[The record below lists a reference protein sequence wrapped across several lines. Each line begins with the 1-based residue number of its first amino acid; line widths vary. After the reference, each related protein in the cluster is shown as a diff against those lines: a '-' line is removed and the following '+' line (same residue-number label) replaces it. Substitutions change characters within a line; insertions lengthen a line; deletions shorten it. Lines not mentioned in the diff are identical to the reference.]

1 MTRRPSK
8 VAYSHLSNVPGRA
21 PDTLRPRPLLRRSAR
36 GAAIAIA
43 LLVSAACGQKS
54 NVGNDSSALPAYDAA
69 AAAAGAGAAAQPAP
83 SGATGETVTESP
95 GSGTGAPVAGATGG
109 ATGSPPA
116 AGGSST
122 PVSGPAA
129 AAARSGG
136 GSTASGGSTAGA
148 AASGGSGRT
157 QTSAA
162 GQPSGGGSAGGAA
175 TPAPV
180 PGPAAPGGAADR
192 TGVSDTKIR
201 IGIHAPITGAAP
213 FPQNAFDKGK
223 DVYWKFVADKGGIFG
238 RNIEVVFRDDQFNP
252 SRAVQVC
259 REMVEQEKVFIL
271 MGAAGS
277 EQITACARYANSMG
291 VPYLSAG
298 VNEDGLTGLGTYFAT
313 SQTYAQQHPALVSYI
328 ANKLKKT
335 KLAIV
340 LNNTP
345 ALNETQ
351 QSVTKLAQA
360 AGLTIVRQSRIGKN
374 ASDSELLSE
383 ANALRTS
390 GAEVVYLLT
399 SPVNFIK
406 LATNGQA
413 QAYSPVYMGP
423 GITNGLNIV
432 AEAGCPAIG
441 PAKFFSPFPQL
452 DVIDNLDAD
461 YQKSYQKYNGGKGD
475 DIGLAEWGLSK
486 VIGSMLQAA
495 GKDLSRQSF
504 LAALESGKEFA
515 TNVYPVVSYSGT
527 IRFGAK
533 SAHLLE
539 ADCNS
544 RSFKTIAQFTTG
556 F

>member
-1 MTRRPSK
+1 MTRRLSQ
-8 VAYSHLSNVPGRA
+8 VAV
-21 PDTLRPRPLLRRSAR
+21 R
-36 GAAIAIA
+36 GAVITLV
-43 LLVSAACGQKS
+43 LLLAAACGQKA
-54 NVGNDSSALPAYDAA
+54 NVGSDTSAAPASPDQNTAVGTPPAGPADASAGADTGSGAPAVPDAA
-69 AAAAGAGAAAQPAP
+69 AAAPGGSTGAGTPPAGNPPAAGRPAASATGSKGGSSPAAAAP
-83 SGATGETVTESP
+83 GSAA
-95 GSGTGAPVAGATGG
+95 GSGTGAGKPQSSAAGA
-109 ATGSPPA
+109 P
-116 AGGSST
+116 
-122 PVSGPAA
+122 
-129 AAARSGG
+129 
-136 GSTASGGSTAGA
+136 
-148 AASGGSGRT
+148 SGGSG
-157 QTSAA
+157 
-162 GQPSGGGSAGGAA
+162 GGGGSAA
-175 TPAPV
+175 PAPV
-180 PGPAAPGGAADR
+180 PGPAVPGGGDR

-223 DVYWKFVADKGGIFG
+223 DVYWKYLAEKGGIFG
-238 RNIEVVFRDDQFNP
+238 RNVEIVFRDDQFNP

-259 REMVEQEKVFIL
+259 REMVEQEKVFVL

-277 EQITACARYANSMG
+277 EQITACARYANSMN

-298 VNEDGLTGLGTYFAT
+298 VNEDGLAGLRSYFAT
-313 SQTYAQQHPALVSYI
+313 SQTYHQQHPSLVSYI
-328 ANKLKKT
+328 VNKLKKT
-335 KLAIV
+335 KLAVV

-351 QSVTKLAQA
+351 QSVTRFAQA
-360 AGLTIVRQSRIGKN
+360 AGLNIVRESRIGKN

-413 QAYSPVYMGP
+413 QAYSPIYMGP
-423 GITNGLNIV
+423 GITNGINIV

-441 PAKFFSPFPQL
+441 AAKFFSPFPQL
-452 DVIDNLDAD
+452 DVIDSLDPD

-486 VIGSMLQAA
+486 VVGTMLQAA
-495 GKDLSRQSF
+495 GRDLSRESF
-504 LAALESGKEFA
+504 VAALESGKEFA
-515 TNVYPVVSYSGT
+515 SNVYPVVSYSGS

-533 SAHLLE
+533 SSHLLE
-539 ADCNS
+539 ADCKS
-544 RSFKTIAQFTTG
+544 RTFKTIAQFTTG

>member
-1 MTRRPSK
+1 
-8 VAYSHLSNVPGRA
+8 VE
-21 PDTLRPRPLLRRSAR
+21 
-36 GAAIAIA
+36 I
-43 LLVSAACGQKS
+43 
-54 NVGNDSSALPAYDAA
+54 
-69 AAAAGAGAAAQPAP
+69 
-83 SGATGETVTESP
+83 
-95 GSGTGAPVAGATGG
+95 
-109 ATGSPPA
+109 
-116 AGGSST
+116 
-122 PVSGPAA
+122 
-129 AAARSGG
+129 
-136 GSTASGGSTAGA
+136 
-148 AASGGSGRT
+148 
-157 QTSAA
+157 
-162 GQPSGGGSAGGAA
+162 
-175 TPAPV
+175 
-180 PGPAAPGGAADR
+180 
-192 TGVSDTKIR
+192 
-201 IGIHAPITGAAP
+201 
-213 FPQNAFDKGK
+213 
-223 DVYWKFVADKGGIFG
+223 
-238 RNIEVVFRDDQFNP
+238 VFRDDQFNP

-277 EQITACARYANSMG
+277 EQITACARYANSMN

-298 VNEDGLTGLGTYFAT
+298 VNEDGLTGLDTYFAT

-328 ANKLKKT
+328 TNKLHKT

-360 AGLTIVRQSRIGKN
+360 AGLNIVRQSRIGKN

-383 ANALRTS
+383 ANALRSS

-406 LATNGQA
+406 LATNAQA
-413 QAYSPVYMGP
+413 QAYSPIYMGP

-441 PAKFFSPFPQL
+441 SAKFFSPFPQL
-452 DVIDNLDAD
+452 DVIDQLDPD
-461 YQKSYQKYNGGKGD
+461 YQRSYQKYNGSKGD

-504 LAALESGKEFA
+504 VKALESGKEFS
-515 TNVYPVVSYSGT
+515 TNVYPNVGYSDT
-527 IRFGAK
+527 VRFGAR

-539 ADCNS
+539 ADCNT
-544 RSFKTIAQFTTG
+544 RSFKTIAQFATG

>member
-1 MTRRPSK
+1 MTRRSSK
-8 VAYSHLSNVPGRA
+8 VV
-21 PDTLRPRPLLRRSAR
+21 AR
-36 GAAIAIA
+36 GTAIAVA
-43 LLVSAACGQKS
+43 LLLAAACGQKS
-54 NVGNDSSALPAYDAA
+54 NVGPAISAAPAASDQ
-69 AAAAGAGAAAQPAP
+69 AGAAGTPPADP
-83 SGATGETVTESP
+83 AESSAATGETVATDG
-95 GSGTGAPVAGATGG
+95 GSAT
-109 ATGSPPA
+109 AAPA
-116 AGGSST
+116 AGSTGAGSTSPATPSTPASGRSASSAAGSKGGSSSAAS
-122 PVSGPAA
+122 SGSAA
-129 AAARSGG
+129 GSGG
-136 GSTASGGSTAGA
+136 TSAKTP
-148 AASGGSGRT
+148 
-157 QTSAA
+157 TSAA
-162 GQPSGGGSAGGAA
+162 GNAPSGTGGGGGGAA
-175 TPAPV
+175 APAPV
-180 PGPAAPGGAADR
+180 PGPAAPSAGDR

-223 DVYWKFVADKGGIFG
+223 DVYWKFLAEKGGIFG
-238 RNIEVVFRDDQFNP
+238 RNVEIVFRDDQFNP

-259 REMVEQEKVFIL
+259 REMVEQEHVFVL

-298 VNEDGLTGLGTYFAT
+298 VNEDGLAGLSTYFAT

-328 ANKLKKT
+328 VNKLHKT
-335 KLAIV
+335 KLAVV

-351 QSVTKLAQA
+351 QSVTRLAQA
-360 AGLTIVRQSRIGKN
+360 AGLNIVRQSRIGKN

-383 ANALRTS
+383 ANALRAS

-406 LATNGQA
+406 LATNAQA
-413 QAYSPVYMGP
+413 QAYSPIYMGP

-441 PAKFFSPFPQL
+441 AAKFFSPFPQL
-452 DVIDNLDAD
+452 DVIDNLDPD

-504 LAALESGKEFA
+504 VAGLESGKEFA
-515 TNVYPVVSYSGT
+515 TNVYPVVSYSGS
-527 IRFGAK
+527 IRFGAR
-533 SAHLLE
+533 SSHLLE

-544 RSFKTIAQFTTG
+544 RTYKTIAQFTTG

>member
-1 MTRRPSK
+1 MR
-8 VAYSHLSNVPGRA
+8 
-21 PDTLRPRPLLRRSAR
+21 RRSAQVAVAR
-36 GAAIAIA
+36 GAAIALA
-43 LLVSAACGQKS
+43 LLLAAACGQKAG
-54 NVGNDSSALPAYDAA
+54 VGTNSAA
-69 AAAAGAGAAAQPAP
+69 APSAADQAAAGAPVPQAESSAG
-83 SGATGETVTESP
+83 SGETVDTSGGSSTAAPAAGSTGGASTGGASSTPASGSASP
-95 GSGTGAPVAGATGG
+95 SARSNAGSAASGASQGAAGTGSGTG
-109 ATGSPPA
+109 
-116 AGGSST
+116 
-122 PVSGPAA
+122 
-129 AAARSGG
+129 
-136 GSTASGGSTAGA
+136 
-148 AASGGSGRT
+148 GRT
-157 QTSAA
+157 PTSAA
-162 GQPSGGGSAGGAA
+162 GPSSGPAGGGGTA

-180 PGPAAPGGAADR
+180 PGGPAPAGAADR

-223 DVYWKFVADKGGIFG
+223 DVYWKYLAEKGGIFG
-238 RNIEVVFRDDQFNP
+238 RNVEIVFRDDQFNP

-271 MGAAGS
+271 LGAAGS

-298 VNEDGLTGLGTYFAT
+298 VNEDGLTGLSSYFAT
-313 SQTYAQQHPALVSYI
+313 SQTYVQQNPVLVSYI
-328 ANKLKKT
+328 VNKLHKT
-335 KLAIV
+335 KIAIV

-351 QSVTKLAQA
+351 QSVTKLAEA
-360 AGLTIVRQSRIGKN
+360 AGLDIVRNSRIGKN

-383 ANALRTS
+383 ANALRSS

-406 LATNGQA
+406 LATNAQA

-441 PAKFFSPFPQL
+441 SAKFLSPFPQL
-452 DVIDNLDAD
+452 DVIDNLDPD
-461 YQKSYQKYNGGKGD
+461 YQKSYQKYNGSKGD

-486 VIGSMLQAA
+486 VIGAMLQAA

-504 LAALESGKEFA
+504 VSALESGKEFA
-515 TNVYPVVSYSGT
+515 TNVYPVVTYGGS

-539 ADCNS
+539 ADCDS
-544 RSFKTIAQFTTG
+544 RSFKTIAQFATG

>member
-1 MTRRPSK
+1 MK
-8 VAYSHLSNVPGRA
+8 H
-21 PDTLRPRPLLRRSAR
+21 RSAQIAVAR
-36 GAAIAIA
+36 GTA
-43 LLVSAACGQKS
+43 LFLVLLLAAACGQKAG
-54 NVGNDSSALPAYDAA
+54 VGDSAA
-69 AAAAGAGAAAQPAP
+69 APSAADQAAAGAPASP
-83 SGATGETVTESP
+83 AEATGGGETVDTSGATGTA
-95 GSGTGAPVAGATGG
+95 AP
-109 ATGSPPA
+109 
-116 AGGSST
+116 
-122 PVSGPAA
+122 
-129 AAARSGG
+129 
-136 GSTASGGSTAGA
+136 SGGSTGVGIPSAGGSTPATGSASPSARTNTGAGTGGQSGA
-148 AASGGSGRT
+148 ATGSGSGSGRT
-157 QTSAA
+157 QTSSAGPSSGTAA
-162 GQPSGGGSAGGAA
+162 GGGTA

-180 PGPAAPGGAADR
+180 PGGDAPAADR
-192 TGVSDTKIR
+192 TGVTDTKIR

-223 DVYWKFVADKGGIFG
+223 DVYWKFLAEKGGLFG
-238 RNIEVVFRDDQFNP
+238 RNVEIVFRDDQFNP

-277 EQITACARYANSMG
+277 EQITACARYANSKG

-298 VNEDGLTGLGTYFAT
+298 VNEDGLTGLNTYFAT

-351 QSVTKLAQA
+351 QSIMKLAQG
-360 AGLTIVRQSRIGKN
+360 AGLNIVRESRIGKN

-399 SPVNFIK
+399 SPVNFVK

-413 QAYSPVYMGP
+413 QAYSPIYMGP
-423 GITNGLNIV
+423 GITNGINIV

-452 DVIDNLDAD
+452 DVIDQLDPD

-486 VIGSMLQAA
+486 VVGAMLQAA

-504 LAALESGKEFA
+504 LAALESGKEFN
-515 TNVYPVVSYSGT
+515 TNVYPTVSYSGT

-539 ADCNS
+539 ADCNT
-544 RSFKTIAQFTTG
+544 RKFKTIAQFTTG

>member
-1 MTRRPSK
+1 MSRAVPTK
-8 VAYSHLSNVPGRA
+8 VA
-21 PDTLRPRPLLRRSAR
+21 AR
-36 GAAIAIA
+36 GAVITLA
-43 LLVSAACGQKS
+43 LLLAAACGQKS
-54 NVGNDSSALPAYDAA
+54 NLKDSGAAPAAGPGGSG
-69 AAAAGAGAAAQPAP
+69 AAAAGPGAGAT
-83 SGATGETVTESP
+83 GAGETVT
-95 GSGTGAPVAGATGG
+95 SGAGGAAATPTAGGAGAPAPAGGTPS
-109 ATGSPPA
+109 GSAGQPA
-116 AGGSST
+116 AAPAGPAGGGGPAADGAQSPAT
-122 PVSGPAA
+122 GPAA
-129 AAARSGG
+129 APGR
-136 GSTASGGSTAGA
+136 AS
-148 AASGGSGRT
+148 AASGG
-157 QTSAA
+157 AA
-162 GQPSGGGSAGGAA
+162 PGAGGGTTPGAPGNGGGATVPAPPAGGA
-175 TPAPV
+175 V
-180 PGPAAPGGAADR
+180 DR
-192 TGVSDTKIR
+192 TGVTDTKIR

-223 DVYWKFVADKGGIFG
+223 DVYWKYLADKGGIFG
-238 RNIEVVFRDDQFNP
+238 RNVEIVFRDDQFNP

-259 REMVEQEKVFIL
+259 REMVEQEHVFIL

-298 VNEDGLTGLGTYFAT
+298 VNEDGLTGLASYFAT
-313 SQTYAQQHPALVSYI
+313 SQTYSQQNPVLVSYI
-328 ANKLKKT
+328 VNKLHKT

-351 QSVTKLAQA
+351 QSITRLAQA
-360 AGLTIVRQSRIGKN
+360 AGLDIVRNSRIGKN
-374 ASDSELLSE
+374 ASDSELLAE
-383 ANALRTS
+383 ANALRSS

-399 SPVNFIK
+399 APVNFIK
-406 LATNGQA
+406 LATNAQA
-413 QAYSPVYMGP
+413 QAYAPVYMGP

-441 PAKFFSPFPQL
+441 SAKFLSPFPQL
-452 DVIDNLDAD
+452 DAIDTLDPD

-504 LAALESGKEFA
+504 VSALESGKEFS
-515 TNVYPVVSYSGT
+515 TNVYPIVSYSGT

-533 SAHLLE
+533 SSHLLE
-539 ADCNS
+539 ADCS
-544 RSFKTIAQFTTG
+544 TRTFKTIAQFTTG

>member
-1 MTRRPSK
+1 MR
-8 VAYSHLSNVPGRA
+8 L
-21 PDTLRPRPLLRRSAR
+21 RSAQVAVTR
-36 GAAIAIA
+36 GAALA
-43 LLVSAACGQKS
+43 LVLLLAAACGQKAG
-54 NVGNDSSALPAYDAA
+54 VGDDAA
-69 AAAAGAGAAAQPAP
+69 APSAADLAAGAPASSITPSDGSGGALDTSGAADSAAP
-83 SGATGETVTESP
+83 SGGSTE
-95 GSGTGAPVAGATGG
+95 AGA
-109 ATGSPPA
+109 PA
-116 AGGSST
+116 AGGST
-122 PVSGPAA
+122 PSSGPASPG
-129 AAARSGG
+129 RNST
-136 GSTASGGSTAGA
+136 GSAGSGGSQNGADGPGSGAGQSQTPGAGA
-148 AASGGSGRT
+148 SSSGGSGGDT
-157 QTSAA
+157 KSEAA
-162 GQPSGGGSAGGAA
+162 GLPDG
-175 TPAPV
+175 
-180 PGPAAPGGAADR
+180 PGQAVLDR
-192 TGVSDTKIR
+192 TGVTDTKIR
-201 IGIHAPITGAAP
+201 IGVHAPITGAAP

-223 DVYWKFVADKGGIFG
+223 DVFWKYLAEKGGIFG
-238 RNIEVVFRDDQFNP
+238 RNVEIVFRDDQFNP

-259 REMVEQEKVFIL
+259 REMVEQEKVFVL

-277 EQITACARYANSMG
+277 EQITACARYANSKG

-298 VNEDGLTGLGTYFAT
+298 VNEDGLKGLRTYFAT
-313 SQTYAQQHPALVSYI
+313 SQTYHQQHPALVSYI
-328 ANKLKKT
+328 TNKLKKT

-351 QSVTKLAQA
+351 QSITKAAEA
-360 AGLTIVRQSRIGKN
+360 AGLNIVRQSRIGKN

-399 SPVNFIK
+399 SPVNFVK

-413 QAYSPVYMGP
+413 QAYSPIWMGP
-423 GITNGLNIV
+423 GITNGINIV

-452 DVIDNLDAD
+452 DVIDQLDPD
-461 YQKSYQKYNGGKGD
+461 YQKSYQKYNGSKGD

-486 VIGSMLQAA
+486 VVGAMLQAA

-504 LAALESGKEFA
+504 FAALESGKEFA
-515 TNVYPVVSYSGT
+515 TNVYPVVSYNGS

-539 ADCNS
+539 ADCS
-544 RSFKTIAQFTTG
+544 ARRFKTIAQFTTG

>member
-1 MTRRPSK
+1 MR
-8 VAYSHLSNVPGRA
+8 H
-21 PDTLRPRPLLRRSAR
+21 RSAQVAVAR
-36 GAAIAIA
+36 VAALTLA
-43 LLVSAACGQKS
+43 LLLAAACGQKAG
-54 NVGNDSSALPAYDAA
+54 VGDAA
-69 AAAAGAGAAAQPAP
+69 APSAADQAVAGAPASQITPSDGNGETVDTSGAAGTATPSDGSTGAGA
-83 SGATGETVTESP
+83 
-95 GSGTGAPVAGATGG
+95 
-109 ATGSPPA
+109 PA
-116 AGGSST
+116 AGGST
-122 PVSGPAA
+122 PATGSGSPS
-129 AAARSGG
+129 ARSNTG
-136 GSTASGGSTAGA
+136 SGGSGA
-148 AASGGSGRT
+148 AQGGAGGTGSGAGRT
-157 QTSAA
+157 QTSSA
-162 GQPSGGGSAGGAA
+162 GPSSGGGSGGGGTAA
-175 TPAPV
+175 TSPV
-180 PGPAAPGGAADR
+180 PGGSAAAAVDR
-192 TGVSDTKIR
+192 TGVTDTKIR
-201 IGIHAPITGAAP
+201 VGIHAPITGAAP

-223 DVYWKFVADKGGIFG
+223 DVYWKYLAEKGGLFG
-238 RNIEVVFRDDQFNP
+238 RNVEIVFRDDQFNP

-277 EQITACARYANSMG
+277 EQITACARYANSKG

-298 VNEDGLTGLGTYFAT
+298 VNEDGLTGLRSYFAT
-313 SQTYAQQHPALVSYI
+313 SQTYHQQHPALVSYI
-328 ANKLKKT
+328 TNKLKKT

-351 QSVTKLAQA
+351 QSITKQA
-360 AGLTIVRQSRIGKN
+360 EASGLNIVRQTRIGKN

-399 SPVNFIK
+399 SPVNFVK

-413 QAYSPVYMGP
+413 QAYSPIWMGP
-423 GITNGLNIV
+423 GITNGINIV

-452 DVIDNLDAD
+452 DVIDQLDPD

-486 VIGSMLQAA
+486 VVGAMLQAA

-504 LAALESGKEFA
+504 FAALESGKDFA
-515 TNVYPVVSYSGT
+515 TNVYPVVSYNGT

-533 SAHLLE
+533 SSHLLE

>member
-1 MTRRPSK
+1 MR
-8 VAYSHLSNVPGRA
+8 H
-21 PDTLRPRPLLRRSAR
+21 RSAQAAVAR
-36 GAAIAIA
+36 GAALTLV
-43 LLVSAACGQKS
+43 LLLAAACGQKAG
-54 NVGNDSSALPAYDAA
+54 VGDSEAAPTAPEQVAAGAPASQADAA
-69 AAAAGAGAAAQPAP
+69 AGSGETVDTSGAASGGAPSDGSTGAGA
-83 SGATGETVTESP
+83 
-95 GSGTGAPVAGATGG
+95 
-109 ATGSPPA
+109 PA
-116 AGGSST
+116 AGGSTSAT
-122 PVSGPAA
+122 GSASPS
-129 AAARSGG
+129 ARNNPRSAG
-136 GSTASGGSTAGA
+136 TGA
-148 AASGGSGRT
+148 AQGAAGGTGTGAGRT
-157 QTSAA
+157 QTSSAR
-162 GQPSGGGSAGGAA
+162 PSSGANNPGGGAA
-175 TPAPV
+175 GPAPV
-180 PGPAAPGGAADR
+180 PGGPAPAAVDR
-192 TGVSDTKIR
+192 TGVTDTKIR
-201 IGIHAPITGAAP
+201 VGIHAPITGAAP

-223 DVYWKFVADKGGIFG
+223 DVYWKYLAEKGGLFG
-238 RNIEVVFRDDQFNP
+238 RNVEIVFRDDQFNP

-298 VNEDGLTGLGTYFAT
+298 VNEDGLTGLRTYFAT
-313 SQTYAQQHPALVSYI
+313 SQTYHQQHPALVSYI
-328 ANKLKKT
+328 TNKLRKT

-351 QSVTKLAQA
+351 QSITKQAQT
-360 AGLTIVRQSRIGKN
+360 AGLNIVRQSRIGKN

-399 SPVNFIK
+399 SPVNFVK

-413 QAYSPVYMGP
+413 QAYSPIWMGP
-423 GITNGLNIV
+423 GITNGINIV

-452 DVIDNLDAD
+452 DVIDQLDPD

-486 VIGSMLQAA
+486 VVGAMLHAA
-495 GKDLSRQSF
+495 GRDLSRQSL

-544 RSFKTIAQFTTG
+544 RRFKTIAQFTTG

>member
-1 MTRRPSK
+1 MTRRSSK
-8 VAYSHLSNVPGRA
+8 VAV
-21 PDTLRPRPLLRRSAR
+21 AR
-36 GAAIAIA
+36 GAAIALA
-43 LLVSAACGQKS
+43 LLLAVACGQKS
-54 NVGNDSSALPAYDAA
+54 DVGPSTSAAPASADQGGAGGAPAADQAASST
-69 AAAAGAGAAAQPAP
+69 AGAGAVATG
-83 SGATGETVTESP
+83 SGATP
-95 GSGTGAPVAGATGG
+95 ATP
-109 ATGSPPA
+109 ATGSPGVNSSS
-116 AGGSST
+116 GGSSAGSS
-122 PVSGPAA
+122 PSAGRSVS
-129 AAARSGG
+129 SGG
-136 GSTASGGSTAGA
+136 AGTGTSPSSASPASSAGSAGATARKPSSSPGATAGA
-148 AASGGSGRT
+148 PGGG
-157 QTSAA
+157 AD
-162 GQPSGGGSAGGAA
+162 GGGSAAPPS
-175 TPAPV
+175 TPAP
-180 PGPAAPGGAADR
+180 PGAAGADR
-192 TGVSDTKIR
+192 TGVTDTKIR
-201 IGIHAPITGAAP
+201 IGVHAPITGAAP

-223 DVYWKFVADKGGIFG
+223 DVYWKYLAEKGGIFG
-238 RNIEVVFRDDQFNP
+238 RNVEIVFRDDQFNP

-259 REMVEQEKVFIL
+259 REMVEQEHVFIL

-298 VNEDGLTGLGTYFAT
+298 VNEDGLTGLSTYFAT
-313 SQTYAQQHPALVSYI
+313 SQTYVQQNPVLVSYVV
-328 ANKLKKT
+328 NKLHKT

-360 AGLTIVRQSRIGKN
+360 AGLDIVRNSRIGKN

-383 ANALRTS
+383 ANALRAS

-406 LATNGQA
+406 LATNAQA
-413 QAYSPVYMGP
+413 QAYSPIYMGP

-441 PAKFFSPFPQL
+441 AAKFLSPFPQL
-452 DVIDNLDAD
+452 DVIDNLDPD

-486 VIGSMLQAA
+486 VIGAMLQAG

-504 LAALESGKEFA
+504 VAALESGKEFA
-515 TNVYPVVSYSGT
+515 TNVYPVVSYSGS

-533 SAHLLE
+533 SSHLLE

-544 RSFKTIAQFTTG
+544 RSFKTIVQFATG

>member
-1 MTRRPSK
+1 MKHRSAQ
-8 VAYSHLSNVPGRA
+8 VAV
-21 PDTLRPRPLLRRSAR
+21 AR
-36 GAAIAIA
+36 GAVLTLV
-43 LLVSAACGQKS
+43 LLLAAACGQKAG
-54 NVGNDSSALPAYDAA
+54 VGTDESAATPSAA
-69 AAAAGAGAAAQPAP
+69 DQAAAGAPASQAEP
-83 SGATGETVTESP
+83 SAGSGETVDT
-95 GSGTGAPVAGATGG
+95 SGAAGAAPSAGSTGG
-109 ATGSPPA
+109 TTPSAGSATPATGSATSPRNN
-116 AGGSST
+116 AGSAGT
-122 PVSGPAA
+122 RDAQG
-129 AAARSGG
+129 
-136 GSTASGGSTAGA
+136 TTAGA
-148 AASGGSGRT
+148 GSGAGRT
-157 QTSAA
+157 QTSTA
-162 GQPSGGGSAGGAA
+162 GPSSGASGGGGGTAG
-175 TPAPV
+175 PAPV
-180 PGPAAPGGAADR
+180 PGGPSPAGADR

-223 DVYWKFVADKGGIFG
+223 DVYWKYLAEKGGLFG
-238 RNIEVVFRDDQFNP
+238 RNVEIVFRDDQFNP

-277 EQITACARYANSMG
+277 EQITACARYADSKG

-298 VNEDGLTGLGTYFAT
+298 VNEDGLTGLKTYFAT

-351 QSVTKLAQA
+351 QSITRLAQA
-360 AGLTIVRQSRIGKN
+360 AGLNIVRQSRVGKN

-399 SPVNFIK
+399 SPVNFVK

-413 QAYSPVYMGP
+413 QAYSPIYMGP
-423 GITNGLNIV
+423 GITNGINIV

-452 DVIDNLDAD
+452 DVIDQLDPD
-461 YQKSYQKYNGGKGD
+461 YQKSYQKYNGGKGTTS
-475 DIGLAEWGLSK
+475 GWPSGACPRSSAPCCRPRGRTSAGRASSVLSR
-486 VIGSMLQAA
+486 AA
-495 GKDLSRQSF
+495 GSSPPT
-504 LAALESGKEFA
+504 S
-515 TNVYPVVSYSGT
+515 
-527 IRFGAK
+527 IR
-533 SAHLLE
+533 S
-539 ADCNS
+539 
-544 RSFKTIAQFTTG
+544 
-556 F
+556 

>member
-1 MTRRPSK
+1 MRCRSAK
-8 VAYSHLSNVPGRA
+8 VAV
-21 PDTLRPRPLLRRSAR
+21 AR
-36 GAAIAIA
+36 GTAIA
-43 LLVSAACGQKS
+43 LALLLAAACGQKPG
-54 NVGNDSSALPAYDAA
+54 VGTDSAA
-69 AAAAGAGAAAQPAP
+69 APSAADQAAAGAPVSQAES
-83 SGATGETVTESP
+83 SGGGGETVDT
-95 GSGTGAPVAGATGG
+95 SGASSSAA
-109 ATGSPPA
+109 PA
-116 AGGSST
+116 AGST
-122 PVSGPAA
+122 
-129 AAARSGG
+129 GG
-136 GSTASGGSTAGA
+136 GSTGGASSTPATGSASPSARSKAGSAGAGASQGATAGT
-148 AASGGSGRT
+148 GGGAGRT
-157 QTSAA
+157 PTSAA
-162 GQPSGGGSAGGAA
+162 GPSSGAAGGGGGTAA
-175 TPAPV
+175 PAPV
-180 PGPAAPGGAADR
+180 PGGPAPAGPVDR
-192 TGVSDTKIR
+192 TGVNDTKIR

-223 DVYWKFVADKGGIFG
+223 DVYWKYLAEKGGIFG
-238 RNIEVVFRDDQFNP
+238 RNVEIVFRDDQFNP

-259 REMVEQEKVFIL
+259 REMVEQEKVFVL
-271 MGAAGS
+271 LGAAGS

-298 VNEDGLTGLGTYFAT
+298 VNEDGLTGLRTYFAT
-313 SQTYAQQHPALVSYI
+313 SETYHQQHPALISYI
-328 ANKLKKT
+328 TSKLKKT

-351 QSVTKLAQA
+351 QSITKLAQA
-360 AGLTIVRQSRIGKN
+360 AGLNIVRQSRIGKN

-413 QAYSPVYMGP
+413 QAYSPIYMGP

-452 DVIDNLDAD
+452 DVIDQLDPD

-486 VIGSMLQAA
+486 VIGAMLQAA

-504 LAALESGKEFA
+504 LGGLESGKDFA
-515 TNVYPVVSYSGT
+515 TNVYPIVSYSGT
-527 IRFGAK
+527 VRFGAK

-544 RSFKTIAQFTTG
+544 RTFKTIAQFTNG

>member
-1 MTRRPSK
+1 MS
-8 VAYSHLSNVPGRA
+8 G
-21 PDTLRPRPLLRRSAR
+21 
-36 GAAIAIA
+36 
-43 LLVSAACGQKS
+43 
-54 NVGNDSSALPAYDAA
+54 PAGG
-69 AAAAGAGAAAQPAP
+69 AGAGASASSPVPAP
-83 SGATGETVTESP
+83 
-95 GSGTGAPVAGATGG
+95 
-109 ATGSPPA
+109 
-116 AGGSST
+116 
-122 PVSGPAA
+122 
-129 AAARSGG
+129 
-136 GSTASGGSTAGA
+136 
-148 AASGGSGRT
+148 
-157 QTSAA
+157 
-162 GQPSGGGSAGGAA
+162 
-175 TPAPV
+175 PAPA
-180 PGPAAPGGAADR
+180 GADR
-192 TGVSDTKIR
+192 TGVTDTKIR

-223 DVYWKFVADKGGIFG
+223 DVYWKYVAEKGGIFG
-238 RNIEVVFRDDQFNP
+238 RNVEIVFRDDQFNP

-259 REMVEQEKVFIL
+259 REMVEQEHVFIL

-298 VNEDGLTGLGTYFAT
+298 VNEDGLTGLSSYFAT
-313 SQTYAQQHPALVSYI
+313 SQTYVQQNPVLVSYI
-328 ANKLKKT
+328 VNKLHKT
-335 KLAIV
+335 KIAIV

-351 QSVTKLAQA
+351 QSVTKLAEA
-360 AGLTIVRQSRIGKN
+360 AGLDIVRNSRIGKN

-383 ANALRTS
+383 ANALRSS

-406 LATNGQA
+406 LATNAQA

-441 PAKFFSPFPQL
+441 SAKFLSPFPQL
-452 DVIDNLDAD
+452 DVIDNLDPD
-461 YQKSYQKYNGGKGD
+461 YQKSYQKYNGSKGD

-486 VIGSMLQAA
+486 VIGAMLQAA

-504 LAALESGKEFA
+504 VSALESGKEFA
-515 TNVYPVVSYSGT
+515 TNVYPVVTYSGS

-539 ADCNS
+539 ADCDS
-544 RSFKTIAQFTTG
+544 RSFKTIAQFATG

>member
-1 MTRRPSK
+1 
-8 VAYSHLSNVPGRA
+8 
-21 PDTLRPRPLLRRSAR
+21 
-36 GAAIAIA
+36 
-43 LLVSAACGQKS
+43 
-54 NVGNDSSALPAYDAA
+54 
-69 AAAAGAGAAAQPAP
+69 
-83 SGATGETVTESP
+83 
-95 GSGTGAPVAGATGG
+95 
-109 ATGSPPA
+109 
-116 AGGSST
+116 
-122 PVSGPAA
+122 
-129 AAARSGG
+129 
-136 GSTASGGSTAGA
+136 
-148 AASGGSGRT
+148 RT

-162 GQPSGGGSAGGAA
+162 GPSSSAAGGGAA
-175 TPAPV
+175 PAPV
-180 PGPAAPGGAADR
+180 PGAPAPAGADR
-192 TGVSDTKIR
+192 TGVTDTKIR

-223 DVYWKFVADKGGIFG
+223 DVYWKYLAEKGGIFG
-238 RNIEVVFRDDQFNP
+238 RNVEIVFRDDQFNP

-298 VNEDGLTGLGTYFAT
+298 VNEDGLTGLSTYFAT

-328 ANKLKKT
+328 TNKLHKT

-360 AGLTIVRQSRIGKN
+360 AGLNIVRNSRIGKN
-374 ASDSELLSE
+374 ASDSELLAE

-399 SPVNFIK
+399 SPVNFTK

-413 QAYSPVYMGP
+413 QAYSPIYMGP

-452 DVIDNLDAD
+452 DVIDNLDPD

-486 VIGSMLQAA
+486 LTGAMLQSS

-504 LAALESGKEFA
+504 LSALESGKDFS
-515 TNVYPVVSYSGT
+515 TNVYPVVSYNGS

-544 RSFKTIAQFTTG
+544 RTFKTIAQFTTG

>member
-1 MTRRPSK
+1 MTRLSSK
-8 VAYSHLSNVPGRA
+8 VAV
-21 PDTLRPRPLLRRSAR
+21 R
-36 GAAIAIA
+36 GALIVLA
-43 LLVSAACGQKS
+43 LLLAAACGQKS
-54 NVGNDSSALPAYDAA
+54 DLPDTAA
-69 AAAAGAGAAAQPAP
+69 APASPAQGGTGGAASGGPTGAANGASDTVTSGAASTPAAPAGGSSGAGVSTGGVASAPAGRSAASPSGASGAGAASSTGRAP
-83 SGATGETVTESP
+83 SAAAGTA
-95 GSGTGAPVAGATGG
+95 GSGGRPQSSSAGAPAG
-109 ATGSPPA
+109 
-116 AGGSST
+116 
-122 PVSGPAA
+122 V
-129 AAARSGG
+129 SGG
-136 GSTASGGSTAGA
+136 GSSSGPPVASPGA
-148 AASGGSGRT
+148 PAS
-157 QTSAA
+157 
-162 GQPSGGGSAGGAA
+162 
-175 TPAPV
+175 
-180 PGPAAPGGAADR
+180 PAAPADR
-192 TGVSDTKIR
+192 TGVTDTKIR

-223 DVYWKFVADKGGIFG
+223 DVYWKFVAEKGGIFG
-238 RNIEVVFRDDQFNP
+238 RNVEIVFRDDQFNP

-259 REMVEQEKVFIL
+259 REMVEQEHVFIL

-298 VNEDGLTGLGTYFAT
+298 VNEDGLTGLASYFAT
-313 SQTYAQQHPALVSYI
+313 SQTYSQQNPVLVSYI
-328 ANKLKKT
+328 VNKLHKT

-351 QSVTKLAQA
+351 QSITRLAQA
-360 AGLTIVRQSRIGKN
+360 AGLDIVRNSRIGKN
-374 ASDSELLSE
+374 ASDSELLAE

-399 SPVNFIK
+399 APVNFIK
-406 LATNGQA
+406 LATNAQA

-441 PAKFFSPFPQL
+441 SAKFLSPFPQL
-452 DVIDNLDAD
+452 DVIDNLDPD

-486 VIGSMLQAA
+486 VIGAMLQAA

-504 LAALESGKEFA
+504 VSALESGKDFA
-515 TNVYPVVSYSGT
+515 TNVYPVVAYNGS

-533 SAHLLE
+533 SSHLLE
-539 ADCNS
+539 ADCNT